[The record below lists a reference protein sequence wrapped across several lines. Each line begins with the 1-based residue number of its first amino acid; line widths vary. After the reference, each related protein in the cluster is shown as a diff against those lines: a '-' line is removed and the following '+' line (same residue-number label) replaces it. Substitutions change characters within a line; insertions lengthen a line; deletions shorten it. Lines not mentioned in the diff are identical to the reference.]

1 MLRRDVA
8 PLRSAVVDQ
17 PSLPATNSSR
27 LNQVLELLRTLM
39 EYRSAEVRQRL
50 EKVGREAS
58 MLHTDVLLL
67 IYHFA
72 RFGAGNVLEIGPYIG
87 GSTISAAF
95 GARESGTQKKIITIE
110 AGGSVK
116 HFRLSSRN
124 IIKDLK
130 KNLVRFGVAEDVT
143 LINGHS
149 SDETIISEVRHC
161 LGSREVGL
169 FIFDADKNVRRD
181 LDRYGDLLNDG
192 CWVVID
198 DYFGPAKAAPLRVQ
212 VDALVS
218 EGRLAPFGYYG
229 WGTWVGQ
236 WQRK

>member
-1 MLRRDVA
+1 
-8 PLRSAVVDQ
+8 
-17 PSLPATNSSR
+17 
-27 LNQVLELLRTLM
+27 M

-58 MLHTDVLLL
+58 MLHMDVLLL

-72 RFGAGNVLEIGPYIG
+72 RFGTGNVLEIGPYIG
-87 GSTISAAF
+87 GSTIAAAF
-95 GARESGTQKKIITIE
+95 GAHASGRHKQIITIE

-116 HFRLSSRN
+116 HFRLSSRD

-130 KNLVRFGVAEDVT
+130 KNLAKFRVAEDVT
-143 LINGHS
+143 LMTGRS
-149 SDETIISEVRHC
+149 SDEAIISEIRKR
-161 LGSREVGL
+161 LNSRDVGL
-169 FIFDADKNVRRD
+169 FVFDADNNVRRD
-181 LDRYGDLLNDG
+181 LDCYGDLLDDG

-212 VDALVS
+212 VDALVN
-218 EGRLAPFGYYG
+218 EGRLIPFGYYG

-236 WQRK
+236 WQRKEPQ